1 MPQTL
6 STLRQLPRAEYA
18 SKLAIVYPK
27 HYERKLSNSD
37 LHREVEQNAAI
48 LRLAGFTPGTHLALC
63 LDDPLEYIVVFLACM
78 WVGVVVHPIKIK
90 ATEEEMKDIIQQAKL
105 ETIVCSDVSGKKSAD
120 TARSLAKELSLH
132 CLLVSQNINEGIKIQ
147 MQDLVLK
154 SMSFEDRHYKL
165 EPCNAAVAIHV
176 SYSQTENKTVTYTH
190 EQLIKAMELYIHLG
204 NLTGYDL
211 TFLSDHPSHSAILIM
226 QFLAPLSLGSV
237 VMISPTDIQ
246 SEPSRFIERA
256 IPLGITWFG
265 ASLPLL
271 KVLCEHPKA
280 NKFFQRIRLSWCY
293 IREPV
298 NEKDFVDIIQWKEKF
313 QVPLQVLLGREE
325 TLGLLFVY
333 QFSSDTVE
341 GAALSSCSPMG
352 KLVDSISAVLV
363 DPESNSKVEDEGE
376 LRVIGQNFSSDAYNS
391 TVEVDG
397 VPCNAIKLDW
407 VCKRRDEMFYFLET
421 TQVYLEK
428 KRQLE
433 ERLRE
438 EEKTRQAEE
447 RAQEEEKARLEEARQ
462 KAKEAQESDAKDE
475 ADKHRGENGNRLERK
490 LSKAF
495 RGLFSASGSGSEK
508 ESNQNQGTL
517 QNDSNLS
524 SSFPLPVHPRRKSAD
539 FDSYPKFD
547 DVEPGYFK
555 VGKSTFSLA
564 EIDYIVQKHPATNE
578 AKSFLM
584 NSNGK
589 HEVEVHVALTLNP
602 GRRVTSE
609 LFTKHLKKWGI
620 RGKALPVHYYVCRK
634 LPTSESGEQTREFIK
649 NHCLSMPQ
657 NKVTEAYSDPKN
669 SKIHEKDPG
678 DEQQSRKSGSWLRR
692 SLSKTFHNGDEA
704 EASTDGSLKRGSSKI
719 MQIIR
724 RASFSS

>member
-6 STLRQLPRAEYA
+6 TTLRQLPRAEYA

-63 LDDPLEYIVVFLACM
+63 LDDPLEYFVVFLACM
-78 WVGVVVHPIKIK
+78 WVGVVVHPIKLK
-90 ATEEEMKDIIQQAKL
+90 TTEEEMKDTIQQANL

-120 TARSLAKELSLH
+120 TARTLAKELGLH

-165 EPCNAAVAIHV
+165 EPSNAAVAIHV
-176 SYSQTENKTVTYTH
+176 NSSQTDKKIVTYTH
-190 EQLIKAMELYIHLG
+190 EQVIKTMELYIHLG
-204 NLTGYDL
+204 NLTGSDV
-211 TFLSDHPSHSAILIM
+211 TFLSDHPSNCGNLIM
-226 QFLAPLSLGSV
+226 QLLGPLSLGST

-246 SEPSRFIERA
+246 NEPSRFIERA
-256 IPLGITWFG
+256 IPLGMTWLS
-265 ASLPLL
+265 ASPPLL

-280 NKFFQRIRLSWCY
+280 NKLYEKIRFSWCSVS
-293 IREPV
+293 EPL
-298 NEKDFVDIIQWKEKF
+298 NAKDLAEIVQSKEKF
-313 QVPLQVLLGREE
+313 HVPHQVLLGREE

-333 QFSSDTVE
+333 ELSSDIVE
-341 GAALSSCSPMG
+341 GAAALSCSPIG
-352 KLVDSISAVLV
+352 KPVNSISAFLV
-363 DPESNSKVEDEGE
+363 DPEGTHTVEDEGE
-376 LRVIGQNFSSDAYNS
+376 LRIVGQYFSSDACNS
-391 TVEVDG
+391 SVEIDG
-397 VPCNAIKLDW
+397 VPCNCIKLNW
-407 VCKRRDEMFYFLET
+407 ICKLKEELFYFLDT

-438 EEKTRQAEE
+438 EEKARQEAE
-447 RAQEEEKARLEEARQ
+447 RAQEEEKARLEEERQ
-462 KAKEAQESDAKDE
+462 KGKQVNDATDE
-475 ADKHRGENGNRLERK
+475 ADTSRGENGSRLERK

-508 ESNQNQGTL
+508 EGSQKQKAV
-517 QNDSNLS
+517 QNDSTVAN
-524 SSFPLPVHPRRKSAD
+524 SFPVPSHPRRKSAD

-547 DVEPGYFK
+547 DREPEYFK

-564 EIDYIVQKHPATNE
+564 EIDYIIQKHPATSE

-584 NSNGK
+584 YSNGK
-589 HEVEVHVALTLNP
+589 HEAEVHVALTLNP

-634 LPTSESGEQTREFIK
+634 LPRNESDEQTREFIK

-678 DEQQSRKSGSWLRR
+678 EEQQSRKSGSWLRR
-692 SLSKTFHNGDEA
+692 SLSKTFHNGDQA
-704 EASTDGSLKRGSSKI
+704 EDSTDGSLKRNSSKI